1 MLKWILV
8 LLGVLAT
15 LVAVPFVVG
24 LFLPKEHIAAS
35 SITLSHPPD
44 SVWKIVR
51 DLGGYPNWWTDVK
64 SSKRE
69 TDIGEREVWVQT
81 DATDQALLLE
91 VVELVP
97 SRTMVTRIADEK
109 LPFTGEWKYTIERA
123 GGGSRVMIV
132 EEGEIFNPIF
142 RLLTHYFLGHHG
154 TIDRFLEALGAH
166 FGEDVTPVHVG

>member
-8 LLGVLAT
+8 SLGVLAT

-69 TDIGEREVWVQT
+69 TDVGEREVWVQT
-81 DATDQALLLE
+81 DATDQALPLE
-91 VVELVP
+91 PLTDRPCEAHASSEHSPAGTSSARTGASDPREVP
-97 SRTMVTRIADEK
+97 D
-109 LPFTGEWKYTIERA
+109 G
-123 GGGSRVMIV
+123 
-132 EEGEIFNPIF
+132 
-142 RLLTHYFLGHHG
+142 
-154 TIDRFLEALGAH
+154 
-166 FGEDVTPVHVG
+166 